1 MIDML
6 KRHEIQVLR
15 KAGHTQADVAERTEV
30 SESAVR
36 RVEREPMVKELN
48 ESAERQRRGIPRNL
62 GMHAGVPP
70 PRGLPRAQK
79 ARPRNDRKVL

>member
-1 MIDML
+1 MINML

-36 RVEREPMVKELN
+36 RVEREPMVGELN
-48 ESAERQRRGIPRNL
+48 DSAVEDGDGLRKRSRSATKSWSFWRRDLRC
-62 GMHAGVPP
+62 
-70 PRGLPRAQK
+70 
-79 ARPRNDRKVL
+79 